1 MLNKNINKLNKKAN
15 IAVIGSG
22 FAGLTSAAMLGAA
35 GAAVTIFEKNTDLGG
50 RARTMTIDGFVFDMG
65 PSWYWMPDVYEKYFN
80 LFGHTTSD
88 FYELKKLDP
97 GFRVVFG
104 IDDYLDVPENFEQ
117 LCTLFESIEKGSAM
131 QLRKFMKQA
140 AYKYSVGMNNMVY
153 LPSHSLSEYFS
164 LRLLKDAFK
173 LQLFSSFSKHIRSF
187 FKNPRLLAL
196 MEFPVLFLGAMPK
209 DTPALYSLMNYSGLK
224 QGTFYPLGGFG
235 KVVDAFQKIAEEQ
248 GVTIKTNERVE
259 RLEIKSGNIINLHSN
274 GAPMAVDAVVASADY
289 HHVEK
294 ALLPQ
299 EYRTYDEA
307 YWNKKVFAPSCLIF
321 YLGVNKKI
329 EKLIHHNLFFDEDL
343 NQHAIEIYESKKW
356 PSNPLFYVCC
366 PSKTDSTVAPEGCEN
381 LFVLMPVAAG
391 LDDTEEI
398 RTHYYDML
406 MSRLEKFTGEE
417 IRAHVTTKK
426 TYSVSNFKADYNAY
440 KGNAYG
446 LANTLMQT
454 AIFKP
459 KLKSRKVNNLFFAG
473 QLTVPGP
480 GVPPSIISGQIAANE
495 LLKSITL
502 QPQN

>member
-1 MLNKNINKLNKKAN
+1 MVNKNINKLNKKST

-22 FAGLTSAAMLGAA
+22 FAGLTSSAMLGAA
-35 GAAVTIFEKNTDLGG
+35 GADVTVFEKNMDIGG
-50 RARTMTIDGFVFDMG
+50 RARNITMDGFVFDMG
-65 PSWYWMPDVYEKYFN
+65 PSWYWMPDVYEKYYN
-80 LFGHTTSD
+80 VFGHTTSD

-104 IDDYLDVPENFEQ
+104 KDDYIDVPENFER
-117 LCTLFESIEKGSAM
+117 LCTLFESIEKGSAV
-131 QLRKFMKQA
+131 QLQKFMKQA

-153 LPSHSLSEYFS
+153 LPGHSVSEYLS
-164 LRLLKDAFK
+164 LGLIRDAFK

-187 FKNPRLLAL
+187 FKNPRLIAL

-209 DTPALYSLMNYSGLK
+209 DTPALYSLMNYAGLK

-235 KVVDAFQKIAEEQ
+235 KVVDAFQKIAEEV
-248 GVTIKTNERVE
+248 GVSIKTNERVE
-259 RLEIKSGNIINLHSN
+259 RLEINSGAIKNIHSN
-274 GAPMAVDAVVASADY
+274 GASTAVDAVIATADY
-289 HHVEK
+289 HHVENS
-294 ALLPQ
+294 LLPPA
-299 EYRTYDEA
+299 YRSYDKA

-321 YLGVNKKI
+321 YLGVNKKL

-343 NQHAIEIYESKKW
+343 NQHAIEIYESQKW

-366 PSKTDSTVAPEGCEN
+366 PSKTDATVAPVGCEN
-381 LFVLMPVAAG
+381 LFVLMPIAAG
-391 LDDTEEI
+391 LVDTEEI
-398 RTHYYDML
+398 RTHYYHIILD
-406 MSRLEKFTGEE
+406 RLEKFAGEE
-417 IRAHVTTKK
+417 IRGHVTTKK
-426 TYSVSNFKADYNAY
+426 TYSVSDFKTDYNAY

-446 LANTLMQT
+446 LANTLLQT

-495 LLKSITL
+495 LLKSTTL
-502 QPQN
+502 QQQN